1 MNNKVNKFGSQVKGE
16 EPSPIMN
23 DTTTSSR
30 EDELLKQVKK
40 KDKIIK
46 FLEELSEEFYNENND
61 LKTGNSGLKTKVDGS
76 VNGSLQKD
84 ILKLE

>member
-1 MNNKVNKFGSQVKGE
+1 M
-16 EPSPIMN
+16 
-23 DTTTSSR
+23 
-30 EDELLKQVKK
+30 KK
-40 KDKIIK
+40 KDKVIK

-61 LKTGNSGLKTKVDGS
+61 LKTGNSDLKTKVNGS